1 MEKLLL
7 HTCCA
12 PCSVSVIDFF
22 KEKFELFLF
31 FYNPNIHPY
40 KEYEQRLKTFK
51 EYVERIGYKYII
63 GEYDY
68 KDYFFNVSQ
77 DIENRCIFCYQLRLN
92 ETAKMAKELKIN
104 NFTTT
109 MIYSIYQNHSL
120 IKKIGEI
127 LSKEYDLNFVYYD
140 LRNRYFEDK
149 KRIVELD
156 LYRQKYCGCIFSEI
170 ERYGIIKNER
180 FW

>member
-12 PCSVSVIDFF
+12 PCLVSVIDFF
-22 KEKFELFLF
+22 KEKFELFLY

-40 KEYEQRLKTFK
+40 KEYEQRSKSFK

-149 KRIVELD
+149 K
-156 LYRQKYCGCIFSEI
+156 
-170 ERYGIIKNER
+170 
-180 FW
+180 